1 MPLIS
6 PPNVPIPVVEPI
18 ETNGYWTVKIS
29 SASRIETIW
38 CTADVSPQDTLTR
51 DLTELSISLLRVAY
65 VKTLDVPVTYPD
77 SSLTLL
83 SAPAGWSDTAKRY
96 VPIPAVVVPNPTI
109 FALASKSL
117 PTLFSIC
124 SLIKLFSSFAVIIPT
139 ALWLFDNFL
148 ST

>member
-18 ETNGYWTVKIS
+18 ETNGYWTVSIS
-29 SASRIETIW
+29 SVSRIDIIW
-38 CTADVSPQDTLTR
+38 WIADVSPQETLIR
-51 DLTELSISLLRVAY
+51 DLTELSISLLIVAY
-65 VKTLDVPVTYPD
+65 VNTLDVPVTYPD

-109 FALASKSL
+109 FDLVSNPL
-117 PTLFSIC
+117 PVL
-124 SLIKLFSSFAVIIPT
+124 SLICNLIKSFSSLAVIIPT
-139 ALWLFDNFL
+139 ALWLLDNFL